1 MKSAAECRGIAAELA
16 QIKVW
21 SVGRFHAKSNKLETK
36 TPISP
41 HKTDEENIGKAS
53 EMIKSAAECRG
64 IPRKSALKKC
74 RGMPRNW
81 RNSPA
86 QKSRIFRIF
95 TEITKYSKKL
105 ENRPTKKLMLEQKHK
120 KNNKLT
126 DLGIWAQI
134 WPRPVLVVFWTLGET
149 AVGFLAKVA

>member
-21 SVGRFHAKSNKLETK
+21 SVGRIHAKSNKLNTK
-36 TPISP
+36 TPILP
-41 HKTDEENIGKAS
+41 HKTNEGNFGKAS
-53 EMIKSAAECRG
+53 EMVKSAAECRG

-86 QKSRIFRIF
+86 QKSRIFLIF

-105 ENRPTKKLMLEQKHK
+105 ENRLKQKGKNDVGTKTK
-120 KNNKLT
+120 NKLT

-134 WPRPVLVVFWTLGET
+134 WPRPVLVDFWTLGAT
-149 AVGFLAKVA
+149 AVWFLAKVA